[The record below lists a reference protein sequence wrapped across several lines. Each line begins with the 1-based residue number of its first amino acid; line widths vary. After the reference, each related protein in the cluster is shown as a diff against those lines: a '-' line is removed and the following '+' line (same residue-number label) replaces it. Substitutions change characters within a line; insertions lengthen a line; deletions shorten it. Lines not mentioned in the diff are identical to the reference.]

1 MDGRKKVLLY
11 IDSMQRG
18 GAQRVMSVLSG
29 CLCSKGVETVLVND
43 IVPVDG
49 IAEYSID
56 SKIKRLFLD
65 EGIKQGKKSNLARI
79 KKLRKIVK
87 NEEPDVI
94 LSFLGPPNIR
104 MLVATAGLPCKKY
117 VSVRNDPYKEYGGGI
132 KRLIAGL
139 LFHLSNGCVFQT
151 EMAAQYF
158 PLRVQKKS
166 RVILNPVD
174 ETFFSEKWEGSE
186 NSIICVGRLYP
197 QKNHELLLRA
207 FQYIHQAIPSIKLK
221 ICGKGTEEL
230 KLRNLAE
237 NLGVANSVDFLGEI
251 SNVKREIV
259 KSKCFVLS
267 SNYEGLP
274 NALMEAMAVGA
285 PVVSTDCPCG
295 GPRMLITNRING
307 VLVPCGDEHALA
319 NAVLEILSNEKIR
332 RDYSE
337 AAREYAQEF
346 ETGKVMKEWLD
357 FLKLESE

>member
-1 MDGRKKVLLY
+1 MDGKKKVMLY

-18 GAQRVMSVLSG
+18 GAQRVMNVLSG
-29 CLCSKGVETVLVND
+29 FLCSKGIETVLVND

-56 SKIKRLFLD
+56 PKIKRLFLD
-65 EGIKQGKKSNLARI
+65 ESSKQGKKINLVRI
-79 KKLRKIVK
+79 KKLRKAVE
-87 NEEPDVI
+87 NEKPDVI

-104 MLVATAGLPCKKY
+104 MLVATIGLSCQKY

-132 KRLIAGL
+132 KRLITGL
-139 LFHLSNGCVFQT
+139 LFHLSSGCVFQT

-158 PLRVQKKS
+158 PLSVQQKS
-166 RVILNPVD
+166 RVILNPID
-174 ETFFSEKWEGSE
+174 ETFFTEKWEGSE

-207 FQYIHQAIPSIKLK
+207 FQYIHTVIPSIRLK

-230 KLRNLAE
+230 KLRNIAE
-237 NLGVANSVDFLGEI
+237 NLGIANSVDFLGEI
-251 SNVKREIV
+251 SNVKKEIV

-295 GPRMLITNRING
+295 GPRMLITNGVNG
-307 VLVPCGDEHALA
+307 MLVPCEDEHALA
-319 NAVLEILSNEKIR
+319 NAVLEILSDEEKR
-332 RDYSE
+332 QDYSE
-337 AAREYAQEF
+337 AARNYAKKF